1 MAEPHKEVV
10 EMMMMEDDED
20 EIENVESVTADENL
34 EWDSHVLNVSKKN
47 QTAPFISASKRMLPK
62 MEQDHAERLEM
73 AYNRLRE
80 RKNALSTTL

>member
-1 MAEPHKEVV
+1 MYVYNIFIF
-10 EMMMMEDDED
+10 M
-20 EIENVESVTADENL
+20 SVYMYRKIFQGKDI
-34 EWDSHVLNVSKKN
+34 SN